1 MREPSPH
8 GTSLGSVQLLT
19 LAKIGIREP
28 EQARLGNERTR
39 LTRAAR
45 FTLLKK
51 LFYELSEDLIV
62 QFSIFFG

>member
-1 MREPSPH
+1 M
-8 GTSLGSVQLLT
+8 QLLT

-28 EQARLGNERTR
+28 EQARLRNERTR
-39 LTRAAR
+39 LTRATR
-45 FTLLKK
+45 LTLLKK